1 MARKKTDE
9 TPKVEVETV
18 DLGEM
23 VMTTTV
29 DSSPDINWSHID
41 TTDSQKVDTI
51 SVPYTQAGDAPA
63 LSFYHRAKGE
73 IPAYATEESAGMDI
87 RACLNEGDV
96 IDYYDY
102 KNEARQ
108 KVIKAGQ
115 KLVLSPGDR
124 VLVPTGLHA
133 SIAQGF
139 YLAIHPRSGTSWKNG
154 LILTNGVGVVDS
166 DYVAEIKVSLT
177 NISGAKV
184 VIDNNERIAQ
194 ILLMPCARATTIG
207 QLKSKPLQKTS
218 RAGGF
223 GSTGTK

>member
-1 MARKKTDE
+1 MARKKSED

-23 VMTTTV
+23 NMTSAV
-29 DSSPDINWSHID
+29 DAGYDPTSSLEIPQQVI
-41 TTDSQKVDTI
+41 TPFLQQADSE
-51 SVPYTQAGDAPA
+51 PA

-177 NISGAKV
+177 NISGATV
-184 VIDNNERIAQ
+184 VIENNERIAQ

-218 RAGGF
+218 RSGGF